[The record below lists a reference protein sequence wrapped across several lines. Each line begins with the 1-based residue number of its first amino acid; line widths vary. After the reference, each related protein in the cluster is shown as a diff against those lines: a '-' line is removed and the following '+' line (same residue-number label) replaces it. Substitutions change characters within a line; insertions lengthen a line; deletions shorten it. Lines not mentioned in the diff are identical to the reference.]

1 MVYNE
6 NFKDVFSLEREGAA
20 FVFAASEPIHVGTY
34 SMKEE
39 AERKLYGLGLRD
51 FSAQKEDLMAFLSD

>member
-1 MVYNE
+1 MYNA
-6 NFKDVFSLEREGAA
+6 NMKDVVSLEQAGIA

-39 AERKLYGLGLRD
+39 AERHLYQLGLRD
-51 FSAQKEDLMAFLSD
+51 FSSQREKLRSFLSD